1 MTIFRTR
8 DFDGMRK
15 RGWESDG
22 SEGRAEGEKLK
33 KENS

>member
-22 SEGRAEGEKLK
+22 SERVARRGEGEEGK
-33 KENS
+33 